1 MTIHLTK
8 TASAFISALTA
19 LQPPPDSIW
28 LIGSRANG
36 RATQESDTDLIVFG
50 SKALLDII
58 RSQLKQPEEVDCLV
72 VFNGDDYQDPW
83 QEKTGSLTKLQWLKL
98 DASSARYVGAKWV
111 PDEESSLECGAD
123 MGNFLHRQERAI
135 RLWP

>member
-1 MTIHLTK
+1 MKSQLTDQ
-8 TASAFISALTA
+8 ASALIARLVA

-50 SKALLDII
+50 SDAFFIAA
-58 RSQLKQPEEVDCLV
+58 RSQLEQPQAIDCLV

-83 QEKTGSLTKLQWLKL
+83 QEKSGSLCKLKWQRV
-98 DASSARYVGAKWV
+98 DATSAKYIGTKWV
-111 PDEESSLECGAD
+111 PDEESSIEFGAD
-123 MGNFLHRQERAI
+123 MGALVHRQERAVKV
-135 RLWP
+135 WP